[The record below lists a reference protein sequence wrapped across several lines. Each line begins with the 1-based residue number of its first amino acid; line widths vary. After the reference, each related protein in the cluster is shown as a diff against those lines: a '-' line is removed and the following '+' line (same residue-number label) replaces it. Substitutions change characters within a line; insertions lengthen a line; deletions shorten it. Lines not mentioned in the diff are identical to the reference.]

1 MRRGL
6 STARG
11 RSGPVRITDRIA
23 APVQRWGCASAKPV
37 LRSGDESEGYVTVS
51 VRRRIAT
58 SHLSELRERCRSV
71 DRRDAASEPAPGY
84 APGVGSGSTESSDKK
99 SSRGM
104 PCVALARS

>member
-37 LRSGDESEGYVTVS
+37 IRSGDESEGSVTVS
-51 VRRRIAT
+51 VPPRIAT
-58 SHLSELRERCRSV
+58 SHIVLFVLSVIWR
-71 DRRDAASEPAPGY
+71 
-84 APGVGSGSTESSDKK
+84 
-99 SSRGM
+99 
-104 PCVALARS
+104 

>member
-37 LRSGDESEGYVTVS
+37 FRSGDESEGYVTVS

-58 SHLSELRERCRSV
+58 SL
-71 DRRDAASEPAPGY
+71 G
-84 APGVGSGSTESSDKK
+84 
-99 SSRGM
+99 
-104 PCVALARS
+104 LARYILDCRA